1 MLCHY
6 AWCEI
11 VHSSFASLQ
20 GCPIISFAE
29 VSVVEVN
36 PMPIFE
42 YVCAD
47 CQESFEKIV
56 HNDESVLCPGCNSE
70 RLEKQY
76 SRFGMGKTASSGSY
90 PSLPLYNSGGCGC
103 GAGGCGC
110 SCKN

>member
-1 MLCHY
+1 
-6 AWCEI
+6 
-11 VHSSFASLQ
+11 
-20 GCPIISFAE
+20 
-29 VSVVEVN
+29 
-36 PMPIFE
+36 MPIFE

-56 HNDESVLCPGCNSE
+56 DKQESVACPICKSE

-76 SRFGMGKTASSGSY
+76 SSFGMRTSSGGNGGY

-103 GAGGCGC
+103 ASGGCGC